1 MSSLTESPWS
11 HKSDVEHEVVQKKP
25 RVDVEEVMK
34 IVICSA
40 ICSDAEVG
48 FSFPESLLLCAFVY
62 VDGRHF

>member
-1 MSSLTESPWS
+1 M
-11 HKSDVEHEVVQKKP
+11 EHEVVQKKP